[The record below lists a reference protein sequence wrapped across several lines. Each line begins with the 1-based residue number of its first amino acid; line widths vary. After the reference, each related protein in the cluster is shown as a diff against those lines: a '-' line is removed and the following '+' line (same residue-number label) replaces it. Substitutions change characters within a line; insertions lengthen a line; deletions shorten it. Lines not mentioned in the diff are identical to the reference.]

1 MLAGD
6 GSPVYMPGQART
18 TSPVSGS
25 AIGTARNP
33 KGLHMRNTADR
44 IRHAISFEVIGILI
58 ATPLGAF
65 VFQLHAGDSA
75 VIVVG
80 SATVAMLWNYLY
92 NLIFDHTL
100 NRLAGTTLKSGPI
113 RILHAVLFE
122 LGLLLMLM
130 PLIALYL
137 GISLW
142 QALVMDLAF
151 ALFYMGYALVFNW
164 AYDRVFPLPEW
175 EAKRG

>member
-1 MLAGD
+1 M
-6 GSPVYMPGQART
+6 RT
-18 TSPVSGS
+18 
-25 AIGTARNP
+25 
-33 KGLHMRNTADR
+33 TADR
-44 IRHAISFEVIGILI
+44 IRHALSFELIGILI

-80 SATVAMLWNYLY
+80 SATVAMLWNYVY
-92 NLIFDHTL
+92 NLGFDHALKALGSSTEKTL
-100 NRLAGTTLKSGPI
+100 AL
-113 RILHAVLFE
+113 RILHAVMFE
-122 LGLLLMLM
+122 IGLLLMLM

-137 GISLW
+137 GITLW
-142 QALVMDLAF
+142 EALLMDFAF

-175 EAKRG
+175 RVHRG